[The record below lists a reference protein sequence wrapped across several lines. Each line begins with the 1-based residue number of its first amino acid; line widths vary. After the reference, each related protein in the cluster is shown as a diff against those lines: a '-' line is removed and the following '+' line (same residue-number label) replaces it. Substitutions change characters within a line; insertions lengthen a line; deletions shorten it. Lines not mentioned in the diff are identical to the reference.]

1 MRFWICQSQAAS
13 ETLRSS
19 CDKAPGI
26 PGSLDPMILVVIEH
40 RRVEPTLGVVKL
52 ATKFMPKVDWK
63 EPKPLVG
70 RLPESLYPAG
80 PSYSRWSWN
89 RCCVLFTSDPKILA
103 VLDHLGVE
111 PPLWTVGLSAEF
123 MPKVAWRWH

>member
-1 MRFWICQSQAAS
+1 
-13 ETLRSS
+13 
-19 CDKAPGI
+19 
-26 PGSLDPMILVVIEH
+26 MILVVIEH

-123 MPKVAWRWH
+123 MPKVVAHLGMTITKEVKHLYDKNFKFLKKEIKDLRR